1 MIRAVLVT
9 LIAAFALTACAG
21 PGLREYFKQQEQE
34 QAKPIEKKPVFG
46 D

>member
-1 MIRAVLVT
+1 MIRAVVVT

-21 PGLREYFKQQEQE
+21 PGLQDYFKQQERQ
-34 QAKPIEKKPVFG
+34 QTRSVEKKPVFG